1 MQRGNFFISFFKNL
15 FSSKFFFFLSNKCL
29 VTSNQK
35 LYYEVLEN
43 VGSFLY
49 FYFFWTKSFTSQKPD
64 SERKRFFFFLNCEK
78 SKLEIEQRNTKNKN
92 FRKKNWKKKHLLVCA
107 YIYKYINMYV
117 MYICIHN
124 IHLLIYNHMYQN
136 IHHTLPNGEAY
147 ILMYIIYYT
156 HAHTHYLQL
165 DQCPHLCCYYPNI
178 SSIVPLDRFQ
188 VSSHLLNFQGI
199 LNWSHYLICKSR
211 LFSFCCLCLAI
222 SFFFF

>member
-1 MQRGNFFISFFKNL
+1 
-15 FSSKFFFFLSNKCL
+15 
-29 VTSNQK
+29 
-35 LYYEVLEN
+35 
-43 VGSFLY
+43 
-49 FYFFWTKSFTSQKPD
+49 
-64 SERKRFFFFLNCEK
+64 
-78 SKLEIEQRNTKNKN
+78 
-92 FRKKNWKKKHLLVCA
+92 
-107 YIYKYINMYV
+107 
-117 MYICIHN
+117 
-124 IHLLIYNHMYQN
+124 MYQN

-165 DQCPHLCCYYPNI
+165 DQCPHLCCYHPNI

-222 SFFFF
+222 SFFFFKYCSVIAHPVSIESKSVLSSPGIEFTIAVSSYSQTGA

>member
-1 MQRGNFFISFFKNL
+1 MPFLSKAGWTKSSIKKKKTIICSLPPVKTHLLFCKEVIFLFHFLKISFPL
-15 FSSKFFFFLSNKCL
+15 SFFFFLSNKCL

-124 IHLLIYNHMYQN
+124 IHSWRAWTQWE
-136 IHHTLPNGEAY
+136 PGEQ
-147 ILMYIIYYT
+147 
-156 HAHTHYLQL
+156 QL
-165 DQCPHLCCYYPNI
+165 
-178 SSIVPLDRFQ
+178 SST
-188 VSSHLLNFQGI
+188 
-199 LNWSHYLICKSR
+199 KK
-211 LFSFCCLCLAI
+211 
-222 SFFFF
+222 